1 MRVVCSTSTNGQEM
15 LQHAE
20 GLRMEPDHVVVIFWP
35 ISVPISADCWQ
46 LLDAAERQ
54 RAERFHRS
62 QHRERFVAAHGG
74 MRCLLAAFIGCSAG
88 ELRFLDDA
96 NKKPRLDGHSPR
108 FNLTHSGDWAA
119 LALARDVDV
128 GIDIEKIRLVEP
140 GLPQRYFSLQEQAAL
155 STLAGQEDWLEG
167 FFRAWTRKE
176 ALLKAVGAGL
186 SLPLADFTV
195 TLEREVPARLVASS
209 RVELQPKDWGLLHL
223 GNISGYMGALAAPS
237 TATSVSIFVVE
248 DGFLAKDGIDTQG
261 SPSDPSGS

>member
-20 GLRMEPDHVVVIFWP
+20 GLRMEPDHVAVIFWP
-35 ISVPISADCWQ
+35 ISVPIATACWQ
-46 LLDAAERQ
+46 ILDAAERQ
-54 RAERFHRS
+54 RAARFHRS

-96 NKKPRLDGHSPR
+96 NKKPCLDGHSLR

-119 LALARDVDV
+119 LALARDMEV
-128 GIDIEKIRLVEP
+128 GIDIEKIRPVEP

-155 STLAGQEDWLEG
+155 SALAGQDWLDG

-209 RVELQPKDWGLLHL
+209 QAELQPEDWSLLHL
-223 GNISGYMGALAAPS
+223 GNISGSMGALAAPS
-237 TATSVSIFVVE
+237 TATRVSIFAVE
-248 DGFLAKDGIDTQG
+248 DGFWAKDGIDTQRN
-261 SPSDPSGS
+261 PSDPSGS